1 MPQDAPADPDATA
14 ITIEI
19 EAVRYRAP
27 DGGFAVVAGVSDE
40 GESVTVTGAL
50 GHVHEGESVTVGG
63 AWRRHAQHG
72 WQFLAQQVRVLEP
85 VSDRAILAYLQ
96 GVKHV
101 GRAGSRWLLEQHGPE
116 VLQVVD
122 ADPGRRLGEVPG
134 IGKAKLRAAVTSW
147 KAQGEQRAVR
157 LFLEEHGVPAAVAA
171 RIHRHFGRGS
181 IERLQADPYALT
193 EIPGIGFKTADALA
207 QALGTPPDSDGRLDA
222 GLVYALTLAEDDG
235 HCHLPR
241 AELLERARGLLGADP
256 DDRIDQLVARGR
268 LVCEDDRVADPEM
281 DGIERALARR
291 VRELLDASRA
301 FTLEELERPGGET
314 APTDVQWGAVTAAL
328 EHRLSILTGLPG
340 TGKTQTMRALVDVLV
355 SRKRKVR
362 LCAPTGKAARR
373 LSETTGAEAT
383 TIHRLLG
390 WLPTENTFEH
400 DAEDP
405 ITGVDLL
412 VVDEAS
418 MLSVRLA
425 HALLDAVGP
434 STHVLLVG
442 DVDQLAPVGPGRV
455 LEDLIDSGAVPV
467 TRLTEIFRQAARS
480 MIVRAAHAMNAGDP
494 PPTTPRE
501 GDLHDFFLIARDGGP
516 GAFAEIVDLVAD
528 RLPRH
533 YGLQP
538 VGDVQVL
545 APMHKGPVGI
555 DAFNLALR
563 ERLNPGGEPIPG
575 TPFRLGDRV
584 IQTKNDHEHELM
596 NGELG
601 MLVHHD
607 RENAAVVFAGD
618 DGRRLRL
625 GLNDT
630 ETLRLA
636 YAISVHKAQGSQ
648 TPVIVMPLSRA
659 HSVMLTRNLLYTA
672 VTRATQL
679 VVLVGDP
686 SALSFALSRVDARRR
701 HTRLR
706 ERVAD
711 G

>member
-1 MPQDAPADPDATA
+1 MTAEPADLDQT
-14 ITIEI
+14 TLTVEI
-19 EAVRYRAP
+19 EAVRWRAP
-27 DGGFAVVAGVSDE
+27 DGGFAVIAGVSDD

-50 GHVHEGESVTVGG
+50 GHVHEGESVTVAGG
-63 AWRRHAQHG
+63 WRRHNQHG
-72 WQFLAQQVRVLEP
+72 WQFLAQQVRVLAP
-85 VSDRAILAYLQ
+85 VSDRAIIAYLK

-101 GRAGSRWLLEQHGPE
+101 GDRGARWLYEAHGEE

-122 ADPGRRLGEVPG
+122 ADPRARLSEVPG
-134 IGKAKLRAAVTSW
+134 IGKAKLGAAVKSW
-147 KAQGEQRAVR
+147 QRQGEQRAVR

-171 RIHRHFGRGS
+171 RIYRHFGGGS

-193 EIPGIGFKTADALA
+193 EVPGIGFKTADALA
-207 QALGTPPDSDGRLDA
+207 QALGTPPDSPGRLDA
-222 GLVYALTLAEDDG
+222 GLIHALTLAEDDG

-241 AELLERARGLLGADP
+241 AELLERARTLLGADP
-256 DDRIDQLVARGR
+256 DDRLDELLARGR
-268 LVCEDDRVADPEM
+268 LTADGGRVATPEM

-291 VRELLDASRA
+291 VRELLDADPA
-301 FTLEELERPGGET
+301 FTLPDLERPDGDT

-328 EHRLSILTGLPG
+328 ERRLTILTGLPG
-340 TGKTQTMRALVDVLV
+340 TGKTQTMRALVDVLLA
-355 SRKRKVR
+355 SKRKVR

-373 LSETTGAEAT
+373 LAETTGAEAT

-390 WLPTENTFEH
+390 WLPEENSFEH

-434 STHVLLVG
+434 ATHVLLVG

-480 MIVRAAHAMNAGDP
+480 MIVRAAHAINAGDP
-494 PPTTPRE
+494 PPTTPRAD
-501 GDLHDFFLIARDGGP
+501 DLHDFFLIASP
-516 GAFAEIVDLVAD
+516 TPFEEIVALAAE

-533 YGLQP
+533 YDLQP

-555 DAFNLALR
+555 DAFNDALR
-563 ERLNPGGEPIPG
+563 ARLNPDGAAIPG

-584 IQTKNDHEHELM
+584 IQSKNDHEHELM

-601 MLVHHD
+601 VLVHHD
-607 RENAAVVFAGD
+607 SEREAVIFAGD
-618 DGRRLRL
+618 DGRTIRLPIS
-625 GLNDT
+625 DT

-648 TPVIVMPLSRA
+648 TAAIVMPLSRA

-672 VTRATQL
+672 ITRATKL

-686 SALSFALSRVDARRR
+686 SALSFALTRVDARRR

-706 ERVAD
+706 ELVS